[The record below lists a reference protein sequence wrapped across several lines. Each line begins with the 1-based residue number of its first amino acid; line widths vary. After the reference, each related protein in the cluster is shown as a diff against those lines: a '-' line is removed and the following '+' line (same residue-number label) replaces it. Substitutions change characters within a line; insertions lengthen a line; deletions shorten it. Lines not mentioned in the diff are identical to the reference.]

1 MVDSSQLIL
10 DLPSLCSFHKC
21 LVNESFLANV
31 FPHKL
36 HNRVLFFSSRFLCET
51 CQWAFRDSWVWN
63 SSLQSGQINGASMGN
78 LGSPGGINAWVATS
92 NFGKNC
98 ECTLLTCPLKHGRGF
113 LLVIS
118 TLITGRHSKH
128 EYFMPTLPFSFN
140 NDSSYLK
147 NSLTWVSYFWASSCP
162 SMIFSGSLCTW
173 FCKSLWKKELQIVEN
188 NCFHYRYGP
197 QKRMDFI
204 TKVQLWL
211 DS

>member
-1 MVDSSQLIL
+1 M
-10 DLPSLCSFHKC
+10 
-21 LVNESFLANV
+21 NGT
-31 FPHKL
+31 
-36 HNRVLFFSSRFLCET
+36 LCET

-63 SSLQSGQINGASMGN
+63 SSLQSGQINGASKGN
-78 LGSPGGINAWVATS
+78 LGSLGGINAWVATS

-147 NSLTWVSYFWASSCP
+147 NSLTWISYFWASSCP

-173 FCKSLWKKELQIVEN
+173 FWKSLWKKELKLVEN
-188 NCFHYRYGP
+188 NCFPGP
-197 QKRMDFI
+197 KTHGSY
-204 TKVQLWL
+204 TKNAKIESRDMNIECSKQFKWNLYFYVSGQSGPFWAVLKVL
-211 DS
+211 ENSNIKFR